1 METRASGDKNIREYL
16 LSYVPWF
23 VGEAAKLAGVQR
35 IALLGSITTEK
46 TNPKDIDFLVTV
58 DDDVDLEPLARLG
71 RKLKGRTQQ
80 INHGADIFLAD
91 LRGKYIGR
99 TCSWKECW
107 PGKRV
112 RCDALNCGK
121 RQYLHDDL
129 NTVALSE
136 GAMRM
141 ALGLWPVLEQRDG
154 LPEDLATVLG
164 KLEKM

>member
-1 METRASGDKNIREYL
+1 MQGLGNENVRAHL
-16 LSYVPWF
+16 LSYLPWF
-23 VGEAAKLAGVQR
+23 VGEAAKIVGVQR
-35 IALLGSITTEK
+35 VALLGSITTEK
-46 TNPKDIDFLVTV
+46 TNPKDIDLLVTV

-91 LRGKYIGR
+91 INGKYIGR
-99 TCSWKECW
+99 ACHWKECGA
-107 PGKRV
+107 GKRV
-112 RCDALNCGK
+112 RCDALNCGR

-141 ALGLWPVLEQRDG
+141 ALGLWPVLERRDG
-154 LPEDLATVLG
+154 LPVDLATVLG
-164 KLEKM
+164 ELEKIK